1 MNREKVG
8 LLVGVVTLSV
18 SLSPFPLFAVAVGM
32 LSFLMAR
39 ELAHHLKAQEVA
51 PGAFFSPLVFYL
63 NSALGGLYCGLLA
76 LAYGERK
83 KSLEL
88 FFKTFFILIYVGLFP
103 SFLILVKEKGTYLL
117 VTLLLAVWASDVV
130 AYYAGR
136 RFGRTPFFSSISPN
150 KTLEGFLAGVAA
162 GTLVFLIL
170 LKGTVYEKLLTG
182 IIVLSAGALGDLF
195 KSFIKRRLG
204 IKDFSNVLGEHGGF
218 VDRFDALIFAAPAF
232 WIFL

>member
-1 MNREKVG
+1 MNREKIG

-18 SLSPFPLFAVAVGM
+18 SLSPFPLFTVGVGI

-39 ELAHHLKAQEVA
+39 ELAHHLKACGVA
-51 PGAFFSPLVFYL
+51 PGAFFSPLTFYL
-63 NSALGGLYCGLLA
+63 NSALGGLYCALLA
-76 LAYGERK
+76 LVYGEREK
-83 KSLEL
+83 NLEL
-88 FFKTFFILIYVGLFP
+88 FFKTFFILIYVGFFP
-103 SFLILVKEKGTYLL
+103 SFLILIKEKGTYLL
-117 VTLLLAVWASDVV
+117 ITLLLAVWAGDVV
-130 AYYAGR
+130 AYYVGR
-136 RFGRTPFFSSISPN
+136 RFGRNPFFNSISPN

-162 GTLVFLIL
+162 GTLVFLIFL
-170 LKGTVYEKLLTG
+170 EGAVYKKLLTG

-232 WIFL
+232 WMLL